1 MLSRVQLFATP
12 WTVAHQA
19 LLSMEFSRQEYQ
31 SALPFPPPGGLS
43 TPGIE
48 LRSSILQADSS
59 PSELA
64 REAHSC
70 PENSM
75 DRGAWWTTV
84 HRVTE
89 SLTQLSD

>member
-43 TPGIE
+43 TPGTE
-48 LRSSILQADSS
+48 LRSSMLQADSS